1 MRYLSIGAIAGLS
14 LIMSS
19 PALAVNLGDLAKV
32 VLGGGSILKK
42 GKEKCGSSLGLTTK
56 EQLQL
61 TFARAAAERALPIS
75 EYLML
80 DQTAKAEADVASQS
94 PTFCAETKTK
104 KKGLLS
110 KIGKAAKGL
119 AGL

>member
-1 MRYLSIGAIAGLS
+1 MRYGS
-14 LIMSS
+14 LAALAAVSLVLSS
-19 PALAVNLGDLAKV
+19 PALAVGLGDLAKV
-32 VLGGGSILKK
+32 VLGGGSVLKK

-61 TFARAAAERALPIS
+61 AFAQAAAEKALPIS
-75 EYLML
+75 EYLAL

-94 PTFCAETKTK
+94 PTFCTETKAK
-104 KKGLLS
+104 KKGLLA